1 MPRTAEGS
9 WCPGATGTFWTGIDL
24 ADSVTVDFHKTFF
37 QPVSSSA
44 LLVRDGAMLRHV
56 TYYADYLNPE
66 AAALA
71 DIPNQVD
78 KSIQTTRRFDA
89 LKLWLTLRIMG
100 ADAVGALF
108 DEAIDLATR
117 VGAVLAADPDFEL
130 AAPTRSSARWSSG
143 TGRCSRT
150 EPAFPRTGGR
160 PEPGHPGRR
169 LRLRRG
175 SGGRHQGGRT
185 ALPEVHAPQRRGHAR
200 GHQRNHQPA
209 PRHRCRAA
217 EPDRRRQHEHPRTLT
232 LPVQARIYD
241 FAGIGVGPFNLGLA
255 ALSDP
260 VEGLDA
266 VFLERR
272 ESFDW
277 HPGMMLEPAHL
288 QVPFMADLV
297 TLADP
302 TSPYSFLN
310 FLKQTGRLYRFYI
323 RENFYPLRAEYNQ
336 YCQWVAGQLDSVRFG
351 TDVRDVTY
359 DDGVYTLS
367 VDGPAGPEVLRAR
380 RLVLGTGT
388 SPYVPAACDGI
399 VDAAANGRG
408 GLVLHNADYLSR
420 KSELQ
425 KQRSI
430 TIVGSGQSAAEIYYE
445 LLQEIDV
452 HGYQL
457 NWVTRSGRF
466 FPLEY
471 TKLTLEMTSPEY
483 VDYFHGLP
491 QDQRDGLIKSQ
502 KNLYK
507 GINSELIDAIYDLL
521 YTKSLS
527 GIVDTQLLTHSALTG
542 ASWDAASGLAHAA
555 AAARGTGRRLHAGHR
570 GGSPRHRLRLP

>member
-1 MPRTAEGS
+1 MSTS
-9 WCPGATGTFWTGIDL
+9 
-24 ADSVTVDFHKTFF
+24 DF
-37 QPVSSSA
+37 SSSA
-44 LLVRDGAMLRHV
+44 
-56 TYYADYLNPE
+56 E
-66 AAALA
+66 
-71 DIPNQVD
+71 
-78 KSIQTTRRFDA
+78 
-89 LKLWLTLRIMG
+89 
-100 ADAVGALF
+100 
-108 DEAIDLATR
+108 
-117 VGAVLAADPDFEL
+117 
-130 AAPTRSSARWSSG
+130 
-143 TGRCSRT
+143 
-150 EPAFPRTGGR
+150 
-160 PEPGHPGRR
+160 
-169 LRLRRG
+169 
-175 SGGRHQGGRT
+175 
-185 ALPEVHAPQRRGHAR
+185 
-200 GHQRNHQPA
+200 
-209 PRHRCRAA
+209 
-217 EPDRRRQHEHPRTLT
+217 
-232 LPVQARIYD
+232 ARIFD

-255 ALSDP
+255 ALSEP
-260 VEGLDA
+260 VDGLDG
-266 VFLERR
+266 VFLEQR

-336 YCQWVAGQLDSVRFG
+336 YCQWVAGQLRSVRFS
-351 TDVRDVTY
+351 TAVLDIAY
-359 DDGVYTLS
+359 DAGVYRLS
-367 VDGPAGPEVLRAR
+367 VEGPDGPEVLLAR

-388 SPYVPAACDGI
+388 SPFVPASCDGI
-399 VDAAANGRG
+399 VDAAAKDSG

-425 KQRSI
+425 TKRSI

-445 LLQEIDV
+445 LLQDMDTY
-452 HGYQL
+452 GYQL

-466 FPLEY
+466 FPMEY

-527 GIVDTQLLTHSALTG
+527 DMVDTQLLTHSSLTG
-542 ASWDAASGLAHAA
+542 AAWDPAAGSHTLQLRHEEQGTDYVLDSEAVVLATGYTYREPEFLAGIQGPIARDTAGRFAVARNYSTGVEPGEIFVQNAELHTHGFVTPDLGMAAYRNSCILREVTGREVYPVERSIAFQQFGAPASTLPSPAA
-555 AAARGTGRRLHAGHR
+555 APLLAN
-570 GGSPRHRLRLP
+570 

>member
-1 MPRTAEGS
+1 MSTSSPSST
-9 WCPGATGTFWTGIDL
+9 
-24 ADSVTVDFHKTFF
+24 
-37 QPVSSSA
+37 SSSS
-44 LLVRDGAMLRHV
+44 
-56 TYYADYLNPE
+56 T
-66 AAALA
+66 
-71 DIPNQVD
+71 
-78 KSIQTTRRFDA
+78 
-89 LKLWLTLRIMG
+89 
-100 ADAVGALF
+100 
-108 DEAIDLATR
+108 
-117 VGAVLAADPDFEL
+117 
-130 AAPTRSSARWSSG
+130 SSEG
-143 TGRCSRT
+143 
-150 EPAFPRTGGR
+150 
-160 PEPGHPGRR
+160 
-169 LRLRRG
+169 
-175 SGGRHQGGRT
+175 
-185 ALPEVHAPQRRGHAR
+185 
-200 GHQRNHQPA
+200 
-209 PRHRCRAA
+209 
-217 EPDRRRQHEHPRTLT
+217 
-232 LPVQARIYD
+232 RIYD
-241 FAGIGVGPFNLGLA
+241 FAAIGVGPFNLGLA
-255 ALSDP
+255 ALTEPID
-260 VEGLDA
+260 GLDA

-272 ESFDW
+272 DSFDW

-288 QVPFMADLV
+288 QVPFIADLV

-336 YCQWVAGQLDSVRFG
+336 YCQWVAGRLRSVRFG
-351 TDVRDVTY
+351 TDVREITY

-399 VDAAANGRG
+399 VEAAANGG
-408 GLVLHNADYLSR
+408 GLVLHNAEYLSR

-491 QDQRDGLIKSQ
+491 EEQRDGLIRSQ

-521 YTKSLS
+521 YTKSLA
-527 GIVDTQLLTHSALTG
+527 GIVDTQLLTHAALTG
-542 ASWDAASGLAHAA
+542 ASWDPVSGTHTLQLRHEEQGAGYALDTEAVVLATGYGYREPEFLAGVQDRIARDGRGRFAVERNYSTGVEPGEIFVQNAELHTHGFVTPDLGMAAYRNSCIL
-555 AAARGTGRRLHAGHR
+555 REITGREVYPVEQSIAFQQFGVPAPAVAEPGMSEPAVAESGMPVPAGVNA
-570 GGSPRHRLRLP
+570 

>member
-1 MPRTAEGS
+1 MSTPSFSTPAS
-9 WCPGATGTFWTGIDL
+9 STPGKG
-24 ADSVTVDFHKTFF
+24 
-37 QPVSSSA
+37 PV
-44 LLVRDGAMLRHV
+44 
-56 TYYADYLNPE
+56 
-66 AAALA
+66 
-71 DIPNQVD
+71 
-78 KSIQTTRRFDA
+78 
-89 LKLWLTLRIMG
+89 
-100 ADAVGALF
+100 
-108 DEAIDLATR
+108 
-117 VGAVLAADPDFEL
+117 
-130 AAPTRSSARWSSG
+130 
-143 TGRCSRT
+143 
-150 EPAFPRTGGR
+150 
-160 PEPGHPGRR
+160 
-169 LRLRRG
+169 
-175 SGGRHQGGRT
+175 
-185 ALPEVHAPQRRGHAR
+185 
-200 GHQRNHQPA
+200 
-209 PRHRCRAA
+209 
-217 EPDRRRQHEHPRTLT
+217 
-232 LPVQARIYD
+232 YD

-255 ALSDP
+255 ALSEPID
-260 VEGLDA
+260 GLDG

-336 YCQWVAGQLDSVRFG
+336 YCQWVAGQLPSVRFG
-351 TDVRDVTY
+351 TEVTNVAY

-367 VDGPAGPEVLRAR
+367 LDGPDGPEVLRAR

-388 SPYVPAACDGI
+388 SPYVPEACRGI
-399 VDAAANGRG
+399 LGAG
-408 GLVLHNADYLSR
+408 GPVLHNAEYLVR

-425 KQRSI
+425 QRRSI

-445 LLQEIDV
+445 LLQDIDV
-452 HGYQL
+452 QGYQL

-491 QDQRDGLIKSQ
+491 QERRDFLIKNQ

-527 GIVDTQLLTHSALTG
+527 GMVDTRLLTHSTVTG
-542 ASWDAASGLAHAA
+542 AAWNASTGSHALELSHGEQGKDYSLETEAVVLATGYAYREPAFLAGVQDRIARDSAGRFAVQRNYSTGVEPGEIFVQNAELHTHGFVTPDLGMAAYRNSCIL
-555 AAARGTGRRLHAGHR
+555 REILGREVYPVERSIAFQEFGAPAGVE
-570 GGSPRHRLRLP
+570 GADVASPAGVTTQAEVPA

>member
-1 MPRTAEGS
+1 MSTTDLGTTAE
-9 WCPGATGTFWTGIDL
+9 P
-24 ADSVTVDFHKTFF
+24 
-37 QPVSSSA
+37 
-44 LLVRDGAMLRHV
+44 
-56 TYYADYLNPE
+56 
-66 AAALA
+66 
-71 DIPNQVD
+71 
-78 KSIQTTRRFDA
+78 
-89 LKLWLTLRIMG
+89 RI
-100 ADAVGALF
+100 F
-108 DEAIDLATR
+108 
-117 VGAVLAADPDFEL
+117 
-130 AAPTRSSARWSSG
+130 
-143 TGRCSRT
+143 
-150 EPAFPRTGGR
+150 
-160 PEPGHPGRR
+160 
-169 LRLRRG
+169 
-175 SGGRHQGGRT
+175 
-185 ALPEVHAPQRRGHAR
+185 
-200 GHQRNHQPA
+200 
-209 PRHRCRAA
+209 
-217 EPDRRRQHEHPRTLT
+217 
-232 LPVQARIYD
+232 D

-260 VEGLDA
+260 VDGLDG
-266 VFLERR
+266 VFLEQRD
-272 ESFDW
+272 SFDW

-336 YCQWVAGQLDSVRFG
+336 YCQWVAGQLRSVRFS
-351 TDVRDVTY
+351 TAVLDVTY
-359 DDGVYTLS
+359 DAGVYRLS
-367 VDGPAGPEVLRAR
+367 VQGPAGPEVLLAR

-388 SPYVPAACDGI
+388 SPYVPASCDGI
-399 VDAAANGRG
+399 VDAAANGGG

-420 KSELQ
+420 KGELQ
-425 KQRSI
+425 ARRSI

-527 GIVDTQLLTHSALTG
+527 GMVDTQLLTHSSLTG
-542 ASWDAASGLAHAA
+542 AAWDPAAGSHTLQLRHEEQGKDYALDSEAVVLATGYTYREPGFLAGIQDRIARDTAGRFAVARNYSTGVESGEIFVQNAELHTHGFVTPDLGMAA
-555 AAARGTGRRLHAGHR
+555 YRNSCILREITGREVYPVERSIAFQQFGAPEPVPVGAGPAR
-570 GGSPRHRLRLP
+570 KEQAEKVEVSA

>member
-1 MPRTAEGS
+1 MST
-9 WCPGATGTFWTGIDL
+9 PGLGT
-24 ADSVTVDFHKTFF
+24 
-37 QPVSSSA
+37 P
-44 LLVRDGAMLRHV
+44 
-56 TYYADYLNPE
+56 
-66 AAALA
+66 
-71 DIPNQVD
+71 
-78 KSIQTTRRFDA
+78 
-89 LKLWLTLRIMG
+89 
-100 ADAVGALF
+100 
-108 DEAIDLATR
+108 
-117 VGAVLAADPDFEL
+117 
-130 AAPTRSSARWSSG
+130 
-143 TGRCSRT
+143 T
-150 EPAFPRTGGR
+150 EP
-160 PEPGHPGRR
+160 
-169 LRLRRG
+169 
-175 SGGRHQGGRT
+175 
-185 ALPEVHAPQRRGHAR
+185 
-200 GHQRNHQPA
+200 
-209 PRHRCRAA
+209 
-217 EPDRRRQHEHPRTLT
+217 
-232 LPVQARIYD
+232 RIYD

-255 ALSDP
+255 ALSEPID
-260 VEGLDA
+260 GLDGI
-266 VFLERR
+266 FLEQR

-336 YCQWVAGQLDSVRFG
+336 YCQWVAGQLRSVRFS
-351 TDVRDVTY
+351 TAVLDVTY
-359 DDGVYTLS
+359 DAGVYRLS
-367 VDGPAGPEVLRAR
+367 VEGPDGPEVLLAR

-388 SPYVPAACDGI
+388 APYVPAACDGI
-399 VDAAANGRG
+399 VGAAAGGGG

-425 KQRSI
+425 ARRSI

-445 LLQEIDV
+445 LLQDIDAF
-452 HGYQL
+452 GYQL

-521 YTKSLS
+521 YTKSLA
-527 GIVDTQLLTHSALTG
+527 GMVDTRLLTHSSLTG
-542 ASWDAASGLAHAA
+542 GSWNATAGSHTLQLRHEEQGADYTLDSEAVVLATGYTYREPGFLAGIQERIARDSAGRFAVARNYSTGVEPGEIFVQNAELHTHGFVTPDLGMAAYRNSCILREITGCEVYPVEQSIAFQQF
-555 AAARGTGRRLHAGHR
+555 GTREPAGFPGGVRRADVREPAGVNA
-570 GGSPRHRLRLP
+570 

>member
-1 MPRTAEGS
+1 MSAASGAAGS
-9 WCPGATGTFWTGIDL
+9 STSGVGTPG
-24 ADSVTVDFHKTFF
+24 
-37 QPVSSSA
+37 
-44 LLVRDGAMLRHV
+44 
-56 TYYADYLNPE
+56 
-66 AAALA
+66 
-71 DIPNQVD
+71 
-78 KSIQTTRRFDA
+78 
-89 LKLWLTLRIMG
+89 
-100 ADAVGALF
+100 
-108 DEAIDLATR
+108 
-117 VGAVLAADPDFEL
+117 
-130 AAPTRSSARWSSG
+130 
-143 TGRCSRT
+143 
-150 EPAFPRTGGR
+150 
-160 PEPGHPGRR
+160 
-169 LRLRRG
+169 
-175 SGGRHQGGRT
+175 
-185 ALPEVHAPQRRGHAR
+185 
-200 GHQRNHQPA
+200 
-209 PRHRCRAA
+209 
-217 EPDRRRQHEHPRTLT
+217 
-232 LPVQARIYD
+232 RIYD
-241 FAGIGVGPFNLGLA
+241 VAGIGVGPFNLGLA
-255 ALSDP
+255 ALAEP
-260 VEGLDA
+260 VDGLDA

-272 ESFDW
+272 DSFDW

-336 YCQWVAGQLDSVRFG
+336 YCQWVAGQLESVRFG
-351 TDVRDVTY
+351 TDVQEITY

-388 SPYVPAACDGI
+388 SPYLPAACDGI
-399 VDAAANGRG
+399 IEAAANGG
-408 GLVLHNADYLSR
+408 GVVLHNADYLAR

-425 KQRSI
+425 EQRSI

-445 LLQEIDV
+445 LLQEIDA
-452 HGYQL
+452 HGYGL

-491 QDQRDGLIKSQ
+491 EEQRDGLIKSQ

-521 YTKSLS
+521 YAKSLS
-527 GIVDTQLLTHSALTG
+527 GVVDTRLLTHSALTG
-542 ASWDAASGLAHAA
+542 ASWDPAAGTHTLQLRHEEQGADYALDTGAVVLATGYGYREPGFLSGVQDRI
-555 AAARGTGRRLHAGHR
+555 ARDGTGRFAVERNYSTGVEPGEIFVQNAELHTHGFVTPDLGMAAYR
-570 GGSPRHRLRLP
+570 NSCILREICGREIYPVEQSIAFQEFGVPAPALVPA

>member
-1 MPRTAEGS
+1 MSTP
-9 WCPGATGTFWTGIDL
+9 
-24 ADSVTVDFHKTFF
+24 DF
-37 QPVSSSA
+37 SSSA
-44 LLVRDGAMLRHV
+44 
-56 TYYADYLNPE
+56 E
-66 AAALA
+66 
-71 DIPNQVD
+71 
-78 KSIQTTRRFDA
+78 
-89 LKLWLTLRIMG
+89 
-100 ADAVGALF
+100 
-108 DEAIDLATR
+108 
-117 VGAVLAADPDFEL
+117 
-130 AAPTRSSARWSSG
+130 
-143 TGRCSRT
+143 
-150 EPAFPRTGGR
+150 
-160 PEPGHPGRR
+160 
-169 LRLRRG
+169 
-175 SGGRHQGGRT
+175 
-185 ALPEVHAPQRRGHAR
+185 
-200 GHQRNHQPA
+200 
-209 PRHRCRAA
+209 
-217 EPDRRRQHEHPRTLT
+217 
-232 LPVQARIYD
+232 ARIFD

-255 ALSDP
+255 ALSEP
-260 VEGLDA
+260 VDGLDG
-266 VFLERR
+266 VFLEQRD
-272 ESFDW
+272 SFDW

-336 YCQWVAGQLDSVRFG
+336 YCQWVAGQLRSVRFS
-351 TDVRDVTY
+351 TAVLDITY
-359 DDGVYTLS
+359 DAGVYRLS
-367 VDGPAGPEVLRAR
+367 VEGPDGPEVLLAR

-388 SPYVPAACDGI
+388 SPYVPASCDGI
-399 VDAAANGRG
+399 VDAAANEGG

-425 KQRSI
+425 AKRSI

-445 LLQEIDV
+445 LLQEIDTY
-452 HGYQL
+452 GYQL

-527 GIVDTQLLTHSALTG
+527 GMVDTQLLTHSSLTEAAWDPAAGSHTLQLRHEEQGTDYALDSEAVVLATG
-542 ASWDAASGLAHAA
+542 YTYREPGFLAGIQDRIARDSAGRFAVARNYSTGVEPGEIFVQNAELHTHGFVTPDLGMAAYRNSCIL
-555 AAARGTGRRLHAGHR
+555 REITGREIYPVERSIAFQQFGAPGSVPAAGPAR
-570 GGSPRHRLRLP
+570 EEQTDKAEVTA

>member
-1 MPRTAEGS
+1 M
-9 WCPGATGTFWTGIDL
+9 D
-24 ADSVTVDFHKTFF
+24 
-37 QPVSSSA
+37 
-44 LLVRDGAMLRHV
+44 
-56 TYYADYLNPE
+56 
-66 AAALA
+66 
-71 DIPNQVD
+71 
-78 KSIQTTRRFDA
+78 
-89 LKLWLTLRIMG
+89 
-100 ADAVGALF
+100 
-108 DEAIDLATR
+108 
-117 VGAVLAADPDFEL
+117 
-130 AAPTRSSARWSSG
+130 
-143 TGRCSRT
+143 
-150 EPAFPRTGGR
+150 
-160 PEPGHPGRR
+160 
-169 LRLRRG
+169 
-175 SGGRHQGGRT
+175 
-185 ALPEVHAPQRRGHAR
+185 
-200 GHQRNHQPA
+200 
-209 PRHRCRAA
+209 
-217 EPDRRRQHEHPRTLT
+217 
-232 LPVQARIYD
+232 
-241 FAGIGVGPFNLGLA
+241 
-255 ALSDP
+255 
-260 VEGLDA
+260 GLDG
-266 VFLERR
+266 VFLEQRD
-272 ESFDW
+272 SFDW

-336 YCQWVAGQLDSVRFG
+336 YCQWVAGQLRSVRFS
-351 TDVRDVTY
+351 TAVLDVTY
-359 DDGVYTLS
+359 DAGVYRLS
-367 VDGPAGPEVLRAR
+367 VEGPDGPEVLLAR

-388 SPYVPAACDGI
+388 SPYVPASCDGI
-399 VDAAANGRG
+399 VDAAANGGG

-425 KQRSI
+425 AKRSI

-445 LLQEIDV
+445 LLQDIDTY
-452 HGYQL
+452 GYQL

-527 GIVDTQLLTHSALTG
+527 GMVDTQLLTHSSLTG
-542 ASWDAASGLAHAA
+542 AAWDAGRRAPTPCSSGTRNRAPTTRWTARPWSWPPATPTGSRASWPASRTGSPGTPPAGSPWHATTA
-555 AAARGTGRRLHAGHR
+555 PASNPAKSSSRTPSCTRTALSPRTWAWPPTATRASCARSPAARSTRWSAASRSSSSARRQAARMLPAAGPGPGSSHPESGGAGMSFTFRCVDAVADAPLLHSWVTQPYAAVLGHAV
-570 GGSPRHRLRLP
+570 RHR

>member
-1 MPRTAEGS
+1 MSTIDSPRT
-9 WCPGATGTFWTGIDL
+9 
-24 ADSVTVDFHKTFF
+24 
-37 QPVSSSA
+37 
-44 LLVRDGAMLRHV
+44 
-56 TYYADYLNPE
+56 
-66 AAALA
+66 
-71 DIPNQVD
+71 
-78 KSIQTTRRFDA
+78 
-89 LKLWLTLRIMG
+89 
-100 ADAVGALF
+100 
-108 DEAIDLATR
+108 
-117 VGAVLAADPDFEL
+117 DP
-130 AAPTRSSARWSSG
+130 S
-143 TGRCSRT
+143 
-150 EPAFPRTGGR
+150 
-160 PEPGHPGRR
+160 
-169 LRLRRG
+169 
-175 SGGRHQGGRT
+175 
-185 ALPEVHAPQRRGHAR
+185 
-200 GHQRNHQPA
+200 
-209 PRHRCRAA
+209 
-217 EPDRRRQHEHPRTLT
+217 
-232 LPVQARIYD
+232 IYD

-255 ALSDP
+255 ALSEP
-260 VEGLDA
+260 VDGLDG
-266 VFLERR
+266 VFLEQRD
-272 ESFDW
+272 SFDW

-302 TSPYSFLN
+302 TSPFSFLN

-336 YCQWVAGQLDSVRFG
+336 YCQWVAGQLRSVRFS
-351 TDVRDVTY
+351 TTVRDVTY
-359 DDGVYTLS
+359 DDGVYRLS
-367 VDGPAGPEVLRAR
+367 VEGPEGPEVLLAR

-388 SPYVPAACDGI
+388 SPYVPESCDGI
-399 VDAAANGRG
+399 VGAAAAPGG
-408 GLVLHNADYLSR
+408 GLVLHNAEYLSR

-425 KQRSI
+425 ARRSI

-491 QDQRDGLIKSQ
+491 QDQRNGLIKSQ

-527 GIVDTQLLTHSALTG
+527 GLVDTQLLTHSSLTG
-542 ASWDAASGLAHAA
+542 AAWDPVACSHTLQLRHEEQGTEYVLDSEAVVLATGYTYREPGFLAGIQDRIARDSAGRFAVARNYSTGVEPGEIFVQNAELHTHGFVTPDLGMAAYRNSCIL
-555 AAARGTGRRLHAGHR
+555 REITGREVYPLERSIAFQQFGAPAGLPEAAEALS
-570 GGSPRHRLRLP
+570 GGKAGVSA

>member
-1 MPRTAEGS
+1 MST
-9 WCPGATGTFWTGIDL
+9 TDL
-24 ADSVTVDFHKTFF
+24 ST
-37 QPVSSSA
+37 P
-44 LLVRDGAMLRHV
+44 
-56 TYYADYLNPE
+56 
-66 AAALA
+66 
-71 DIPNQVD
+71 
-78 KSIQTTRRFDA
+78 
-89 LKLWLTLRIMG
+89 
-100 ADAVGALF
+100 
-108 DEAIDLATR
+108 
-117 VGAVLAADPDFEL
+117 
-130 AAPTRSSARWSSG
+130 
-143 TGRCSRT
+143 T
-150 EPAFPRTGGR
+150 EP
-160 PEPGHPGRR
+160 
-169 LRLRRG
+169 
-175 SGGRHQGGRT
+175 
-185 ALPEVHAPQRRGHAR
+185 
-200 GHQRNHQPA
+200 
-209 PRHRCRAA
+209 
-217 EPDRRRQHEHPRTLT
+217 
-232 LPVQARIYD
+232 RIYD

-255 ALSDP
+255 ALSEP
-260 VEGLDA
+260 VDGLDGI
-266 VFLERR
+266 FLEQR

-310 FLKQTGRLYRFYI
+310 FLKRTGRLYRFYI
-323 RENFYPLRAEYNQ
+323 RENFFPLRVEYNQ
-336 YCQWVAGQLDSVRFG
+336 YCQWVAGHLRSVRFG
-351 TDVRDVTY
+351 TTVLDVAY
-359 DDGVYTLS
+359 DAGVYRLS
-367 VDGPAGPEVLRAR
+367 VKGPDGPEVLLAR

-388 SPYVPAACDGI
+388 APYVPAACDGI
-399 VDAAANGRG
+399 VESATNGGG

-425 KQRSI
+425 AKRTI

-445 LLQEIDV
+445 LLQDIDT

-491 QDQRDGLIKSQ
+491 QDQRNGLIKSQ

-527 GIVDTQLLTHSALTG
+527 GLVDTQLLTHSSLTG
-542 ASWDAASGLAHAA
+542 AAWDGAAGSRDAGTHTAGSYTLQLRHEEQGADYTLNTEAVVLATGYAYREPGFLAGIQDRIARDSAGRFAVARNYSTGVEPGEVFVQNAELHTHGFVTPDLGMAA
-555 AAARGTGRRLHAGHR
+555 YRNSCILREITGREVYPVERSIAFQQFGPPESVPPSSPAPAEPSSMRKAGV
-570 GGSPRHRLRLP
+570 PA